1 MQIVRN
7 LGGYTLGRS
16 DLVRR
21 AMSKKKG
28 DVMQRERQNFVY
40 GNPEEGVPGCAAK
53 GISPE
58 IANLVFDEMT
68 DFAKYAFNKSHAAC
82 YAVVSYQ
89 TAYLK
94 YYYPVE
100 FMAALMTSVIDNSL
114 KVSEYIRTCRN
125 MNIPLLPPDINEGEW
140 EFSAHEGSIRY
151 GLSAIKSIG
160 RNVIESITA
169 EREAGGPY
177 TSLKDFIERLSTKEV
192 NKRTLENLILSGA
205 MDGLPGNRRQKMLI
219 YADLMDQKNREKKE
233 HITGQMSLFDL
244 MGEEERK
251 DYEVRMPD
259 VEEYEKA
266 ELLQFEKEVLGVYIS
281 GHPLEDDEKKWKN
294 NITATAADFVV
305 DPETGHAVAK
315 DGSIAVI
322 GGIITSKNLK
332 ITKNN
337 QTMAFLT
344 LEDLTGTIEI
354 IVFPKDYEN
363 NRSMLEEEKRVFIRG
378 RVTHGEDAV
387 GKLVCERVIEFS
399 PWPKELWVKFAD
411 KAAFD
416 DGRARLLQLVG
427 GGGVTLF
434 LEKQRLVK
442 RATASLNEPL
452 TEDDIYRIE
461 TLYGKDNVRMVDK
474 TLDEIWKKK

>member
-125 MNIPLLPPDINEGEW
+125 MNIPLLPPDINEGAW

-219 YADLMDQKNREKKE
+219 YVDLMDQKNREKKE

-305 DPETGHAVAK
+305 DPETGHAAAK

-427 GGGVTLF
+427 GRGVTVF
-434 LEKQRLVK
+434 LEKERLVK

>member
-1 MQIVRN
+1 M
-7 LGGYTLGRS
+7 
-16 DLVRR
+16 
-21 AMSKKKG
+21 
-28 DVMQRERQNFVY
+28 
-40 GNPEEGVPGCAAK
+40 
-53 GISPE
+53 
-58 IANLVFDEMT
+58 
-68 DFAKYAFNKSHAAC
+68 
-82 YAVVSYQ
+82 
-89 TAYLK
+89 
-94 YYYPVE
+94 
-100 FMAALMTSVIDNSL
+100 
-114 KVSEYIRTCRN
+114 
-125 MNIPLLPPDINEGEW
+125 
-140 EFSAHEGSIRY
+140 
-151 GLSAIKSIG
+151 
-160 RNVIESITA
+160 
-169 EREAGGPY
+169 
-177 TSLKDFIERLSTKEV
+177 

-427 GGGVTLF
+427 GRGVTVF
-434 LEKQRLVK
+434 LEKERLVK

-474 TLDEIWKKK
+474 TLDEI